1 MLRRSASVPH
11 RIRLPCSYIA
21 GAALL
26 FAASFANAAVFE
38 LPEDGSNVVG
48 VDTIITAQHSDTLLD
63 IARRYSIGY
72 EEIIRANPSVDMWL
86 PGEGTQVLVPGRRI
100 LPPGARDGVIV
111 NLPEHRLY
119 YFPKLK
125 KGEKPVVIT
134 YPVSTGKFDRKT
146 PLGQTRVAMK
156 TKNPSW
162 HPPES
167 IRKEHAAAGDPIPR
181 VVPPGPKNP
190 LGAFAM
196 RLAMGDG
203 TYLIHG
209 TNNPVA
215 VGLAITHGCV
225 RMYPEDIAEL
235 FSQVPV
241 GTKVSLV
248 NEPIKLADVNGELWI
263 EAHPPVEVEGDAA
276 VEPSLDALSQMLQ
289 ASLGERTTAIHWDF
303 AGSALQL
310 ASGMPT
316 MIGLEIP
323 EDAPSAAPT
332 AQSLPSIQSTASA
345 TSL

>member
-11 RIRLPCSYIA
+11 HTRLPGSYLV

-26 FAASFANAAVFE
+26 LAGSFANAAIFE
-38 LPEDGSNVVG
+38 LPEDGSNVIG
-48 VDTIITAQHSDTLLD
+48 VDTIITAQQSDTLLD

-125 KGEKPVVIT
+125 KGQKPVVIT

-146 PLGQTRVAMK
+146 PLGQTRVATK
-156 TKNPSW
+156 TKNPTW

-181 VVPPGPKNP
+181 LVPPGPKNP

-225 RMYPEDIAEL
+225 RMYPEDIAAL
-235 FSQVPV
+235 FPQVPV

-248 NEPIKLADVNGELWI
+248 NQPIKLAEVNGELWI

-276 VEPSLDALSQMLQ
+276 VEPSLGELSQMLQ
-289 ASLGERTTAIHWDF
+289 ASLGDRTTAIHWDF

-310 ASGMPT
+310 ANGMPT

-323 EDAPSAAPT
+323 QDDPSAAPT
-332 AQSLPSIQSTASA
+332 AQSFPGTQSTASA

>member
-1 MLRRSASVPH
+1 MLRRSASVPN
-11 RIRLPCSYIA
+11 RTRLPTPCMV

-26 FAASFANAAVFE
+26 VVASFANAAIFE
-38 LPEDGSNVVG
+38 LPEDGSNVIG
-48 VDTIITAQHSDTLLD
+48 VDTIITAQYSDTLLD

-72 EEIIRANPSVDMWL
+72 EEIIRANPGVDMWL

-119 YFPKLK
+119 YFPKPK
-125 KGEKPVVIT
+125 KGERPVVIT

-156 TKNPSW
+156 ARNPSW

-167 IRKEHAAAGDPIPR
+167 IRKEHAAAGDPIPH

-225 RMYPEDIAEL
+225 RMYPEDIAAL
-235 FSQVPV
+235 FPQVPV
-241 GTKVSLV
+241 GTKVALV
-248 NEPIKLADVNGELWI
+248 NEPIKLAEVNGQLWI
-263 EAHPPVEVEGDAA
+263 ETHPPVEIEGDTA
-276 VEPSLDALSQMLQ
+276 VAPSLAVLSQMLQ
-289 ASLGERTTAIHWDF
+289 ASLGDRTTAIHWDF
-303 AGSALQL
+303 AGDALQL
-310 ASGMPT
+310 ANGMPT

-323 EDAPSAAPT
+323 EDAPSAVPA
-332 AQSLPSIQSTASA
+332 AESFPSSQSTASA

>member
-1 MLRRSASVPH
+1 MLRRSAFVP
-11 RIRLPCSYIA
+11 RPTRTPVSCMVGVACLVA
-21 GAALL
+21 TG
-26 FAASFANAAVFE
+26 FANAAIFE
-38 LPEDGSNVVG
+38 LPEDGSNVIG
-48 VDTIITAQHSDTLLD
+48 VDTIITAQYSDTLLD

-72 EEIIRANPSVDMWL
+72 EEIIRANPGVSMWL

-100 LPPGARDGVIV
+100 LPLGARDGVIV

-119 YFPKLK
+119 YFPKPK

-162 HPPES
+162 RPPES
-167 IRKEHAAAGDPIPR
+167 IRQEHAAAGDPIPR

-209 TNNPVA
+209 TNNPIA

-225 RMYPEDIAEL
+225 RMYPEDIAAL
-235 FSQVPV
+235 FPQVPV

-263 EAHPPVEVEGDAA
+263 EAHPPVEVEGDATI
-276 VEPSLDALSQMLQ
+276 EPSLDVLSQMLQ
-289 ASLGERTTAIHWDF
+289 ASLGDRTTAIHWDF
-303 AGSALQL
+303 AGATLQL
-310 ASGMPT
+310 ANGMPT

-323 EDAPSAAPT
+323 EDNPSTSPT
-332 AQSLPSIQSTASA
+332 TESFPGVQSTASA
-345 TSL
+345 TSP